1 MPDEKIFVVFDVS
14 GTKVDLEAYFNPPVK
29 SGRDW
34 YCVLFISG
42 VIDKQKFYG
51 TDFSEALLNT
61 VNFLNSITC
70 NPIPLLVERL
80 GLNDTDCV
88 CVQYGKSLQES

>member
-1 MPDEKIFVVFDVS
+1 MPDNRILVEFDVA
-14 GTKVDLEAYFNPPVK
+14 GTKADLEAYFDLPVK

-42 VIDKQKFYG
+42 VIDKQKFFG
-51 TDFSEALLNT
+51 TDSTEALLNT

-70 NPIPLLVERL
+70 NPIPILVERL
-80 GLNDTDCV
+80 GLKDSDYI
-88 CVQYGKSLQES
+88 CVQYGTRLQES